1 MMYVKHREKQLAP
14 RSIITHDGGGCHDFR
29 EAAAFRDT
37 FPFLKSS
44 GHSLPSRIGAH
55 KLLFIAQDW
64 KISALTCLHPQAPAG
79 SCASVRNVSSA
90 MTESQLLPGYTK
102 QESVDSRGALS
113 TMQAPGTAVAL
124 ADFLSSTLLSD
135 PVKYA
140 TCVLLMHT

>member
-1 MMYVKHREKQLAP
+1 MLMYVKHREKQLAP

-37 FPFLKSS
+37 FPFLNSS
-44 GHSLPSRIGAH
+44 GLSLPSRIGAH

-90 MTESQLLPGYTK
+90 
-102 QESVDSRGALS
+102 
-113 TMQAPGTAVAL
+113 
-124 ADFLSSTLLSD
+124 SD
-135 PVKYA
+135 RIPTPTRLHK
-140 TCVLLMHT
+140 TRIC